1 MAWALVL
8 LIDVLWLVQAPWD
21 DWKLWSGLTLTALV
35 GVCAYRLRPV
45 CGNHVLQWDGRGWS
59 CRAGER
65 DTAGVVTV
73 HLDLQSVLLV
83 FWAPASGP
91 GAWQW
96 LSAEAQ
102 PSQWL
107 ALRRAVFAPDRNT
120 QGQSDGGAQADLAVR
135 P

>member
-1 MAWALVL
+1 MHQAPPVAYPLGNAQTLRRWVAMAWALVL
-8 LIDVLWLVQAPWD
+8 LIDVLWLVQATWD

-73 HLDLQSVLLV
+73 HQRHS
-83 FWAPASGP
+83 SK
-91 GAWQW
+91 
-96 LSAEAQ
+96 
-102 PSQWL
+102 
-107 ALRRAVFAPDRNT
+107 
-120 QGQSDGGAQADLAVR
+120 
-135 P
+135 